1 MIMAGK
7 LKNCPYCGKL
17 YAEIGRKMCPDC
29 LEKERQME
37 SDVVAYVRAHSGA
50 KIPEIVEETG
60 AHENLIKRMIR
71 EGRFEQVGIKM
82 SYPCEKCGA
91 PIMTG
96 KLCQKCQDE
105 IKNELQATQEKAMKA
120 KAMAAT
126 KPKVAKSSSRGQGMH
141 TKF

>member
-1 MIMAGK
+1 MAGK

-29 LEKERQME
+29 LEKEREME
-37 SDVVAYVRAHSGA
+37 GDVVAYVREHPGA
-50 KIPEIVEETG
+50 KVPEIVEETG

-71 EGRFEQVGIKM
+71 EGRFEQIGIKM

-91 PIMTG
+91 PIVTG

-126 KPKVAKSSSRGQGMH
+126 KPKAAKSSGRGQGMH